1 MQFDSVSDF
10 FAMGGH
16 ALYVWLAYGATLSV
30 LIVNTLVLRGARKR
44 QLERLRWQAQAAPED
59 TQINETVG
67 LHDKSHG
74 A

>member
-16 ALYVWLAYGATLSV
+16 ALYVWLAYGATWLV

-44 QLERLRWQAQAAPED
+44 QLERLRWQAQAADED
-59 TQINETVG
+59 SQINGTVG
-67 LHDKSHG
+67 LDGNSHG